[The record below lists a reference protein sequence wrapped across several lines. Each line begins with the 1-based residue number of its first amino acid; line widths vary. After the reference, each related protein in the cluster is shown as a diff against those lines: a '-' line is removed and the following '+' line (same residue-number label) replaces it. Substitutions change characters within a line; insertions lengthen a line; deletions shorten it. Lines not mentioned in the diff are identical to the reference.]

1 MVRNTPLEKVRAG
14 QPTFGVAVSLGNTI
28 AAEMLARS
36 GVDWIWIDEQHGA
49 WDRERMYEAIQ
60 VVGLAGCA
68 PIVRA
73 GSNEFF
79 RIGRALDA
87 GALGVIVPMVNS
99 AEEAEAAVHAA
110 KYPPRGGRS
119 SGGARLRFLGD
130 DYKQAANGNTLVA
143 LMIETVASVEAVP
156 EIAAV
161 DGVDCLFI
169 GPGDLSVSM
178 GVEPGCDEHEAMVQ
192 RVLRESNEAGTPV
205 GMPCGSPEDAKMRAE
220 QGFTLIHGGSEYG
233 MILAGI
239 EHVQEVLGIAPGGD
253 R

>member
-1 MVRNTPLEKVRAG
+1 MMKNTPLEKVRAG
-14 QPTFGVAVSLGNTI
+14 EPTFGLTAGTGSALI
-28 AAEMLARS
+28 AEILARS
-36 GVDWIWIDEQHGA
+36 GVDWVWIDEQHGP
-49 WDRERMYEAIQ
+49 WGRESMYHAIQ

-99 AEEAEAAVHAA
+99 VEEAEAAVHAA

-119 SGGARLRFLGD
+119 SGGVRLRFLGD
-130 DYKQAANGNTLVA
+130 DYRETANDNTLVA
-143 LMIETVASVEAVP
+143 LMIETVEAVEAVP

-178 GVEPGCDEHEAMVQ
+178 GVEPGCDDHEAAIQ
-192 RVLRESNEAGTPV
+192 RILRESNEVGTPV
-205 GMPCGSPEDAKMRAE
+205 GFPCGTPEEAKMRAD
-220 QGFTLIHGGSEYG
+220 QGFTLIHAGSENG

-239 EHVQEVLGIAPGGD
+239 ERMKSIVGID
-253 R
+253 